1 MKRSTERAKKNVIK
15 HRSKLKTFHPQLRK
29 TVFARVY
36 NAIDVFELCFGVVF
50 ATPT

>member
-1 MKRSTERAKKNVIK
+1 MKRSTERAKKK

-36 NAIDVFELCFGVVF
+36 NAIDVFELCFGVVLRHQ
-50 ATPT
+50 PNLI